1 MNTVERPESAA
12 LFPKTRWTLVLAAR
26 GDPAQRRA
34 LLDELVRPRWRPLY
48 VLARKHGLD
57 TTGADD
63 AVQSFLARLLEPNN
77 DFLARLDPSLGS
89 LRAYLKTAFRNH
101 LTNLRE
107 HERAAKRGA
116 GVKHADVN
124 ELEEWLASPV
134 SVDALYDKAWALGVF
149 EEAMAALEAEYARG
163 ARRGPEGLMRK
174 LFAFDANVGYAEL
187 AAQHGMSVAQV
198 KSFAFRARRRFRELL
213 RDAVARTLG
222 EHEDVDAEL
231 GRVID
236 ALST

>member
-1 MNTVERPESAA
+1 VRKDPRPEEAA
-12 LFPKTRWTLVLAAR
+12 LFPRTRWTLVLAAR
-26 GDPAQRRA
+26 GDPARRRA

-57 TTGADD
+57 ATAAGD

-101 LTNLRE
+101 LTNLAE
-107 HERAAKRGA
+107 HARTAKRGGGA
-116 GVKHADVN
+116 RHADVN
-124 ELEEWLASPV
+124 ELEEWLAAPV
-134 SVDALYDKAWALGVF
+134 SADTLYDKAWALGVF
-149 EEAMAALEAEYARG
+149 EEAMTALESEYANG
-163 ARRGPEGLMRK
+163 ARRGHHGLVRE

-187 AAQHGMSVAQV
+187 APQHGMSVPQL
-198 KSFAFRARRRFRELL
+198 KSFALRARRRFRELL
-213 RDAVARTLG
+213 REAVARTID
-222 EHEDVDAEL
+222 ESEDIDAEL
-231 GRVID
+231 RRVID